1 MNKSLIIKYI
11 SRATKDGEPEIL
23 ELAPGVNV
31 IVGRPNT
38 GKTQWLRM
46 LDYLMGDRKSFTS
59 KFPQALH
66 KYETL
71 SALIEI
77 DGEEHLIERNWKVRS
92 TKVIFDGVELSVEEF
107 STRLMEL
114 LDIPVLHFP
123 SGNPYSRLP
132 WPTLSWRTLLR
143 HIYRRNDSW
152 AEIAAKQPEEQQV
165 AAVLLFLGL
174 AERLFS
180 DEYGELVEKRKAV
193 YAQESTRERFLNML
207 QRVTR
212 ELLDASEV
220 GVAVTPDAIAAARG
234 RLEENISTLE
244 QQRQFF
250 LAKLQVDAETRA
262 DLAEGTTVKLRE
274 EWANLQ
280 VTADELGPR
289 LEQAR
294 ARVEE
299 LSAYVKALETE
310 ATKLARTQDASL
322 IFAKLKVT
330 HCPACRQAVSPER
343 AAPDSCYVCGQIVEG
358 GEVSEAAQQRL
369 DFEREQIRTERLEAQ
384 DLLDRASRERDLLHG
399 EVRFTSERLRQ
410 IDAEL
415 APLRTAAAAVL
426 PPELGL
432 IDTETGRLQER
443 IRQLDRVH
451 EVLDL
456 REEMSEELAQ
466 LEQQVEELKSRVDE
480 LKSGLKKELR
490 NVGDIFQDAIN
501 DYLNEIKRINPR
513 SWTQN
518 NVTVRLTTDDL
529 KIRVGGADWETELG
543 TTLKFYLLFAYN
555 YGLLKMSSRPWAHYP
570 GICILDLPGS
580 VADGIDV
587 KDAENFVIEPFI
599 QLVKQPQFQ
608 STQVIA
614 TGNAF
619 ESLEGARRIDLD
631 HVWVAEGEFE
641 DDDVILD

>member
-1 MNKSLIIKYI
+1 MTKSLIIKHI
-11 SRATKDGEPEIL
+11 SRATKDGEPEVL
-23 ELAPGVNV
+23 RFLPGVNV
-31 IVGRPNT
+31 LIGRPNT

-66 KYETL
+66 KYESL

-77 DGEEHLIERNWKVRS
+77 GGQEHLIERNWKVKS
-92 TKVIFDGVELSVEEF
+92 TKVVFDGVELTVEEF
-107 STRLMEL
+107 SAHLMGL
-114 LDIPVLHFP
+114 LDIPILHFP

-143 HIYRRNDSW
+143 HIYRRSDSW
-152 AEIAAKQPEEQQV
+152 DELAAKQPEEQQV

-193 YAQESTRERFLNML
+193 YAQENTRERFLNML

-220 GVAVTPDAIAAARG
+220 GVAVTPDAIAVARG
-234 RLEENISTLE
+234 HLEENISALE
-244 QQRQFF
+244 RQRQFF
-250 LAKLQVDAETRA
+250 LEKLQADAEQGA
-262 DLAEGTTVKLRE
+262 DLAEGTSAKLRE
-274 EWANLQ
+274 EWATLQ
-280 VTADELGPR
+280 VKADELGPQ

-294 ARVEE
+294 ARADE

-310 ATKLARTQDASL
+310 AAKLARTQDASL

-330 HCPACRQAVSPER
+330 HCPACRQTVSPER
-343 AAPDSCYVCGQIVEG
+343 AAPDSCYVCGQLVQD

-384 DLLDRASRERDLLHG
+384 DLLDRASRERDLLVG

-410 IDAEL
+410 IESEL

-426 PPELGL
+426 PPELGV

-443 IRQLDRVH
+443 IRQLDRVRD
-451 EVLDL
+451 VLNL

-466 LEQQVEELKSRVDE
+466 LEQQVDELKAQVDE

-501 DYLNEIKRINPR
+501 DYLNEIKQINPR

-570 GICILDLPGS
+570 GFCILDLPGS

-599 QLVKQPQFQ
+599 RLTTQPNFQ
-608 STQVIA
+608 AVQVIA

-619 ESLEGARRIDLD
+619 DSLEGAHKIELE
-631 HVWVAEGEFE
+631 HVWIAEGDSE
-641 DDDVILD
+641 DDEGEP